1 VEDPPASRR
10 TFWIIAGAGALLYL
24 LTAITNP
31 GIIAAD
37 DYGDVISR
45 VLPAQAHSVQEIS
58 EKAKFRSPFTPLT
71 HFAIVK
77 TAHALGVDHPLTQ
90 FRIDLVVAGL
100 FSFFLTLWAGCTVFG
115 AYAEPDR
122 RRHQTVFAGL
132 LGFYFLAPLLLTRPM
147 VEAMSAPFLAA
158 SAALACRYQMTL
170 KTRWLVL
177 SILSLAIGA
186 MHRPHIGVCA
196 LALVALVIWL
206 RRWKD
211 LAVLAGVGAACVI
224 ASGMLDYWLIGEWHG
239 TLRRYVAYNLIPT
252 APGDRSSYFVF
263 PLLFVGLSLPPA
275 FFLRYRTL
283 DWKARYD
290 PLRPVVL
297 FFVPF
302 LVMHTLVRHKE
313 ERFMIPLLPLF
324 LMLLTPL
331 LAFLIAH
338 RDRYRW
344 RLAFLGVVNGVL
356 LALAVTSAPQ
366 RATLELARYV
376 DANPAITTISRVG
389 DFILVPTVF
398 VSHPV
403 TARES
408 KELDDAALGCNG
420 VVAVLALTKT
430 GEALAADPR
439 LTRVAEFDPGPLERL
454 LVAINPRHNAR
465 RGPVMVLRPVDCV
478 NREPGTGNGEQ

>member
-1 VEDPPASRR
+1 
-10 TFWIIAGAGALLYL
+10 
-24 LTAITNP
+24 
-31 GIIAAD
+31 
-37 DYGDVISR
+37 
-45 VLPAQAHSVQEIS
+45 
-58 EKAKFRSPFTPLT
+58 
-71 HFAIVK
+71 
-77 TAHALGVDHPLTQ
+77 
-90 FRIDLVVAGL
+90 
-100 FSFFLTLWAGCTVFG
+100 
-115 AYAEPDR
+115 
-122 RRHQTVFAGL
+122 
-132 LGFYFLAPLLLTRPM
+132 M
-147 VEAMSAPFLAA
+147 
-158 SAALACRYQMTL
+158 
-170 KTRWLVL
+170 
-177 SILSLAIGA
+177 
-186 MHRPHIGVCA
+186 
-196 LALVALVIWL
+196 
-206 RRWKD
+206 
-211 LAVLAGVGAACVI
+211 
-224 ASGMLDYWLIGEWHG
+224 
-239 TLRRYVAYNLIPT
+239 
-252 APGDRSSYFVF
+252 
-263 PLLFVGLSLPPA
+263 GLSLPPA

-283 DWKARYD
+283 DWKARYE
-290 PLRPVVL
+290 PLLPVVL

-408 KELDDAALGCNG
+408 KELDDVALDCNG
-420 VVAVLALTKT
+420 VVAVLALTKM
-430 GEALAADPR
+430 GKALAADPR

-465 RGPVMVLRPVDCV
+465 RGPVMVLRPKAC
-478 NREPGTGNGEQ
+478 ETT